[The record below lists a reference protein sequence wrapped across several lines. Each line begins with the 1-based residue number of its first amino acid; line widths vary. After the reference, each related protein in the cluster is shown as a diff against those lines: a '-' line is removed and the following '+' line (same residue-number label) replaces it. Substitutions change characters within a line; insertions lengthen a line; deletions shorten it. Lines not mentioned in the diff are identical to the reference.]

1 MAIGDT
7 VQIEVDAVPDI
18 DYLGV
23 IETISN
29 ATGAKYSPVP
39 QDNST
44 GNFVKVNQRIPV
56 KIRFVGS
63 TSEADMAKLRA
74 GMNVECKVIK

>member
-1 MAIGDT
+1 MSVGDS
-7 VQIEVDAVPDI
+7 VSIEIDAVSDVK
-18 DYLGV
+18 YTGV
-23 IETISN
+23 IEAISN

-44 GNFVKVNQRIPV
+44 GNFVKVEQHIPV
-56 KIRFVGS
+56 KIRFVSG
-63 TSEADMAKLRA
+63 TPEKDMARLRA